1 MADLNK
7 AQQLAEDFSNFVN
20 SYGHDTDAF
29 IQAFSRQHRTLQQSM
44 MRVMFKTIEHVAS
57 DEYRTDGR
65 NESSQKVAKQIVKG
79 FKTQVFEDEKTNFL
93 TEERAKDYAN
103 SEYCIPSQYL
113 GNI

>member
-57 DEYRTDGR
+57 DEYLTDGR
-65 NESSQKVAKQIVKG
+65 NESSQKVAKQIVNIHLI
-79 FKTQVFEDEKTNFL
+79 FVLNLKTKYYGN
-93 TEERAKDYAN
+93 KDVEIRR
-103 SEYCIPSQYL
+103 SL
-113 GNI
+113 